1 MNILQSVEQAARC
14 GELDLEE
21 QEDKELSET
30 IIQELRDEYPDAKE
44 EGLRKTAELEL
55 KRRKDIEELNAK
67 IKALQQP
74 KNLKDLKKKLNFAKK
89 LWLLEHTKHEPK
101 GKTAVT
107 KCPPALS
114 DRIVTDI
121 LEKNMVF
128 AVIGEDEADYEK
140 APLRFYNPD
149 SGLYTQDE
157 RILGKLALIIKRDIT
172 TSGNRNI
179 MRWLRLEAKE
189 KKLSNGMELIP
200 VGNGVYNRRTQT
212 LSDFNPYFVF
222 TSKIKTEW
230 RADIAEP
237 NINGWTPSKFLLDLA
252 NGNPDKA
259 MLLKQIL
266 GCCVCVNHITDKAFF
281 LIDDEIG
288 STGKSTFEQ
297 AIINLVGD
305 ENAGSLLLKEF
316 EEPFTLATAMDKT
329 VIIGD
334 DNHPGDYN
342 EKSVNF
348 KRMVTGERILVNPKG
363 LPPYTSRSKA
373 TVIQSMN
380 SIPKFA
386 DTTGG
391 LTRRIVMIKF
401 NHHFKKTPEGDK
413 VKHDYIYRDD
423 VLEWLLHEA
432 LETDIS
438 IIRQLD
444 ESAAE
449 LHKMELESDPV
460 LYYMEIYFPLLKSTR
475 IPTYFL
481 FKDFL
486 AHMASENR
494 PSRINQSTFTKR
506 ARKYLP
512 PGWKSG
518 KQRPGDGWKDQDR
531 ERLND
536 YISDNPKYHC
546 QPVKPDDPVNCF
558 YQVELV
564 PDKVE
569 QN

>member
-14 GELDLEE
+14 GELELEE
-21 QEDKELSET
+21 QADKELSET
-30 IIQELRDEYPDAKE
+30 IIQELRDEYPDASE
-44 EGLRKTAELEL
+44 EALSKTAALEF

-74 KNLKDLKKKLNFAKK
+74 KNLKKLKEKLKFAKS
-89 LWLLEHTKHEPK
+89 LWLLETTKYKPK
-101 GKTAVT
+101 GKGTEVIRSAG
-107 KCPPALS
+107 LS

-172 TSGNRNI
+172 TSGNKNI
-179 MRWLRLEAKE
+179 MRWLRLEARE

-200 VGNGVYNRRTQT
+200 VGNGVYNRRTQK
-212 LSDFNPYFVF
+212 LLDFNPRFVF

-252 NGNPDKA
+252 NGSPDKA

-281 LIDDEIG
+281 LIDDEMG

-348 KRMVTGERILVNPKG
+348 KRMVTGERVLVNPKG

-391 LTRRIVMIKF
+391 LMRRIVMIKF

-413 VKHDYIYRDD
+413 VKHDYIYRND

-438 IIRQLD
+438 TIRQLD

-460 LYYMEIYFPLLKSTR
+460 LYYMEIYFPLLESTR
-475 IPTYFL
+475 IPVKFI

-494 PSRINQSTFTKR
+494 PSRINQATFTKR
-506 ARKYLP
+506 AKKYLP

-518 KQRPGDGWKDQDR
+518 KQRPGDGWKEQDLK
-531 ERLND
+531 RLND
-536 YISDNPKYHC
+536 YLSSNPKYHC
-546 QPVKPDDPVNCF
+546 QPVKPDVPVNCF

>member
-14 GELDLEE
+14 GELELEE
-21 QEDKELSET
+21 QADKELSET
-30 IIQELRDEYPDAKE
+30 IIQELRDEYPDASE
-44 EGLRKTAELEL
+44 EALSKTAALEF

-74 KNLKDLKKKLNFAKK
+74 KNLKKLKEKLKFAKS
-89 LWLLEHTKHEPK
+89 LWLLETTKYKPK
-101 GKTAVT
+101 GKGTEVIRSAG
-107 KCPPALS
+107 LS

-172 TSGNRNI
+172 TSGNKNI
-179 MRWLRLEAKE
+179 MRWLRLEARE

-200 VGNGVYNRRTQT
+200 VGNGVYNRRTQK
-212 LSDFNPYFVF
+212 LLDFNPRFVF

-252 NGNPDKA
+252 NGSPDKA

-281 LIDDEIG
+281 LIDDEMG

-348 KRMVTGERILVNPKG
+348 KRMVTGERVLVNPKG

-391 LTRRIVMIKF
+391 LMRRIVMIKF

-413 VKHDYIYRDD
+413 VKHDYIYRND

-518 KQRPGDGWKDQDR
+518 KQRPGDGWKEQDLK
-531 ERLND
+531 RLND
-536 YISDNPKYHC
+536 YLSSNPKYHC
-546 QPVKPDDPVNCF
+546 QPVKPDVPVNCF

>member
-1 MNILQSVEQAARC
+1 MDIVQSVEQAARC
-14 GELDLEE
+14 GELELEE
-21 QEDKELSET
+21 QADKELSET
-30 IIQELRDEYPDAKE
+30 IIKELRDEYPNASE

-55 KRRKDIEELNAK
+55 KRRKDIEALAAN

-74 KNLKDLKKKLNFAKK
+74 KNLKELKKKLHFAKR
-89 LWLLEHTKHEPK
+89 LWLLEHTTHKPQGE
-101 GKTAVT
+101 GTVT
-107 KCPPALS
+107 RCAALS
-114 DRIVTDI
+114 DRLVADI

-149 SGLYTQDE
+149 TGLYTQDE

-179 MRWLRLEAKE
+179 MRWLRLEARE
-189 KKLSNGMELIP
+189 KKLSDGMELIP
-200 VGNGVYNRRTQT
+200 VGNGVYNRQTHT
-212 LSDFNPYFVF
+212 LSEFNPHFVF
-222 TSKIKTEW
+222 TSKIKTKW
-230 RADIAEP
+230 SADIAEP

-252 NGNPDKA
+252 NGNPDKTV
-259 MLLKQIL
+259 LLKQIL
-266 GCCVCVNHITDKAFF
+266 GCCVCVNHIADKAFF
-281 LIDDEIG
+281 LIDDEMG

-297 AIINLVGD
+297 TIINLVGD

-342 EKSVNF
+342 EKSVSF
-348 KRMVTGERILVNPKG
+348 KRMVTGERVLINPKG

-373 TVIQSMN
+373 TIIQSMN
-380 SIPKFA
+380 ALPKFA

-391 LTRRIVMIKF
+391 LTRRIIMIKF

-413 VKHDYIYRDD
+413 VKHDYIYRND

-438 IIRQLD
+438 TMRQLD

-449 LHKMELESDPV
+449 LHKMELESEPV
-460 LYYMEIYFPLLKSTR
+460 LYYMETYFPLLESTR
-475 IPTYFL
+475 IPIKFL

-486 AHMASENR
+486 ARMASENR
-494 PSRINQSTFTKR
+494 PSKLSQAAFTRK

-512 PGWKSG
+512 RGWCYG
-518 KQRPGDGWKDQDR
+518 KQRPSGGWKEKDMKK
-531 ERLND
+531 LND
-536 YISDNPKYHC
+536 YVSNDPKYYY
-546 QPVKPDDPVNCF
+546 PDIPTNCF
-558 YQVELV
+558 YQIEDVPQNVEH
-564 PDKVE
+564 D
-569 QN
+569 

>member
-1 MNILQSVEQAARC
+1 MDIVQSVEQAARC
-14 GELDLEE
+14 GELELEE
-21 QEDKELSET
+21 QADKELSET
-30 IIQELRDEYPDAKE
+30 IIKELRDEYPNASE

-55 KRRKDIEELNAK
+55 KRRKDIEALAAN

-74 KNLKDLKKKLNFAKK
+74 KNLKELKKKLHFAKR
-89 LWLLEHTKHEPK
+89 LWLLEHTTHKPQGE
-101 GKTAVT
+101 GTVT
-107 KCPPALS
+107 RCAALS
-114 DRIVTDI
+114 DRLVADI

-149 SGLYTQDE
+149 TGLYTQDE

-179 MRWLRLEAKE
+179 MRWLRLEARE
-189 KKLSNGMELIP
+189 KKLSDGMELIP
-200 VGNGVYNRRTQT
+200 VGNGVYNRQTHT
-212 LSDFNPYFVF
+212 LSEFNPHFVF
-222 TSKIKTEW
+222 TSKIKTKW
-230 RADIAEP
+230 SADIAEP

-259 MLLKQIL
+259 VLLKQIL
-266 GCCVCVNHITDKAFF
+266 GCCVCVNHIADKAFF
-281 LIDDEIG
+281 LIDDEMG

-342 EKSVNF
+342 EKSVSF
-348 KRMVTGERILVNPKG
+348 KRMVTGERVLINPKG
-363 LPPYTSRSKA
+363 VPPYTSRSKA
-373 TVIQSMN
+373 TIIQSMN
-380 SIPKFA
+380 ALPKFA

-391 LTRRIVMIKF
+391 LTRRIIMIKF

-413 VKHDYIYRDD
+413 VKHDYIYRND

-438 IIRQLD
+438 TMRQLD

-449 LHKMELESDPV
+449 LHKMELESEPV
-460 LYYMEIYFPLLKSTR
+460 LYYMETYFPLLESTR
-475 IPTYFL
+475 IPIKFL

-486 AHMASENR
+486 ARMASENR
-494 PSRINQSTFTKR
+494 PSKLSQAAFTRK

-512 PGWKSG
+512 RGWCYG
-518 KQRPGDGWKDQDR
+518 KQRPSGGWKEKDMNK
-531 ERLND
+531 LND
-536 YISDNPKYHC
+536 YVSNDPKYYC
-546 QPVKPDDPVNCF
+546 QPVDPDIPTNCF
-558 YQVELV
+558 YQIEDVPQNVEH
-564 PDKVE
+564 D
-569 QN
+569 

>member
-1 MNILQSVEQAARC
+1 MDIVQSVEQAARC
-14 GELDLEE
+14 GELELEE
-21 QEDKELSET
+21 QADKELSET
-30 IIQELRDEYPDAKE
+30 IIKELRDEYPNASE

-55 KRRKDIEELNAK
+55 KRRKDIEALAAN

-74 KNLKDLKKKLNFAKK
+74 KNLKELKKKLHFAKR
-89 LWLLEHTKHEPK
+89 LWLLEHTTHKPQGE
-101 GKTAVT
+101 GTVT
-107 KCPPALS
+107 RCAALS
-114 DRIVTDI
+114 DRLVADI

-149 SGLYTQDE
+149 TGLYTQDE

-179 MRWLRLEAKE
+179 MRWLRLEARE
-189 KKLSNGMELIP
+189 KKLSDGMELIP
-200 VGNGVYNRRTQT
+200 VGNGVYNRQTHT
-212 LSDFNPYFVF
+212 LSEFNPHFVF
-222 TSKIKTEW
+222 TSKIKTKW
-230 RADIAEP
+230 SADIAEP

-259 MLLKQIL
+259 VLLKQIL
-266 GCCVCVNHITDKAFF
+266 GCCVCVNHIADKAFF
-281 LIDDEIG
+281 LIDDEMG

-342 EKSVNF
+342 EKSVSF
-348 KRMVTGERILVNPKG
+348 KRMVTGERVLINPKG

-373 TVIQSMN
+373 TIIQSMN
-380 SIPKFA
+380 ALPKFA

-391 LTRRIVMIKF
+391 LTRRIIMIKF

-413 VKHDYIYRDD
+413 VKHDYIYRND

-438 IIRQLD
+438 TMRQLD

-449 LHKMELESDPV
+449 LHKMELEISRFWKV
-460 LYYMEIYFPLLKSTR
+460 RASLSNFFLK
-475 IPTYFL
+475 
-481 FKDFL
+481 
-486 AHMASENR
+486 
-494 PSRINQSTFTKR
+494 TF
-506 ARKYLP
+506 
-512 PGWKSG
+512 
-518 KQRPGDGWKDQDR
+518 
-531 ERLND
+531 
-536 YISDNPKYHC
+536 
-546 QPVKPDDPVNCF
+546 
-558 YQVELV
+558 
-564 PDKVE
+564 
-569 QN
+569 

>member
-21 QEDKELSET
+21 QADKDLSET

-107 KCPPALS
+107 KYPPALS

-363 LPPYTSRSKA
+363 IPPYTSRSKA

-391 LTRRIVMIKF
+391 LTRRIAIIKF
-401 NHHFKKTPEGDK
+401 NHRFKKTPEGDK
-413 VKHDYIYRDD
+413 VKHDYIYRND

-438 IIRQLD
+438 TIRQLD

-460 LYYMEIYFPLLKSTR
+460 LYYMEIYFPLLESTR
-475 IPTYFL
+475 IPVKFI

-494 PSRINQSTFTKR
+494 PSKLSQAMFTRK
-506 ARKYLP
+506 AKKYLP
-512 PGWKSG
+512 PGWESG
-518 KQRPGDGWKDQDR
+518 KQRPGDGWKEQDLK
-531 ERLND
+531 RLND

-546 QPVKPDDPVNCF
+546 QPVNPDIPTNCF

>member
-14 GELDLEE
+14 GELEMEE
-21 QEDKELSET
+21 QADKELSET
-30 IIQELRDEYPDAKE
+30 IIQELRDEYPDASE
-44 EGLRKTAELEL
+44 EALSKTAALEF

-74 KNLKDLKKKLNFAKK
+74 KNLKKLKEKLKFAKS
-89 LWLLEHTKHEPK
+89 LWLLETTKYKPK
-101 GKTAVT
+101 GKGTEVIRSAG
-107 KCPPALS
+107 LS

-172 TSGNRNI
+172 TSGNKNI
-179 MRWLRLEAKE
+179 MRWLRLEARE

-200 VGNGVYNRRTQT
+200 VGNGVYNRRTQK
-212 LSDFNPYFVF
+212 LLDFNPRFVF

-252 NGNPDKA
+252 NGSPDKA

-281 LIDDEIG
+281 LIDDEMG

-348 KRMVTGERILVNPKG
+348 KRMVTGERVLVNPKG

-391 LTRRIVMIKF
+391 LMRRIVMIKF

-413 VKHDYIYRDD
+413 VKHDYIYRND

-438 IIRQLD
+438 TIRQLD

-460 LYYMEIYFPLLKSTR
+460 LYYMEIYFPLLESTR
-475 IPTYFL
+475 IPVKFI

-494 PSRINQSTFTKR
+494 PSRINQATFTKR
-506 ARKYLP
+506 AKKYLP

-518 KQRPGDGWKDQDR
+518 KQRPGDGWKEQDLK
-531 ERLND
+531 RLND
-536 YISDNPKYHC
+536 YLSSNPKYHC
-546 QPVKPDDPVNCF
+546 QPVKPDVPVNCF

>member
-14 GELDLEE
+14 GELELEE
-21 QEDKELSET
+21 QADKELSET
-30 IIQELRDEYPDAKE
+30 IIQELRDEYPDASE
-44 EGLRKTAELEL
+44 EALSKTAALEF

-74 KNLKDLKKKLNFAKK
+74 KNLKKLKEKLKFAKS
-89 LWLLEHTKHEPK
+89 LWLLETTKYKPK
-101 GKTAVT
+101 GKGTEVIRSAG
-107 KCPPALS
+107 LS

-172 TSGNRNI
+172 TSGNKNI
-179 MRWLRLEAKE
+179 MRWLRLEARE

-200 VGNGVYNRRTQT
+200 VGNGVYNRRTQK
-212 LSDFNPYFVF
+212 LLDFNPRFVF

-252 NGNPDKA
+252 NGSPDKA

-281 LIDDEIG
+281 LIDDEMG

-348 KRMVTGERILVNPKG
+348 KRMVTGERVLVNPKG

-391 LTRRIVMIKF
+391 LMRRIVMIKF
-401 NHHFKKTPEGDK
+401 NHHFKKNPEGDK
-413 VKHDYIYRDD
+413 VKHDYIYRND

-438 IIRQLD
+438 TIRQLD

-460 LYYMEIYFPLLKSTR
+460 LYYMEIYFPLLESTR
-475 IPTYFL
+475 IPVKFI

-494 PSRINQSTFTKR
+494 PSRINQATFTKR
-506 ARKYLP
+506 AKKYLP

-518 KQRPGDGWKDQDR
+518 KQRPGDGWKEQDLK
-531 ERLND
+531 RLND
-536 YISDNPKYHC
+536 YLSSNPKYHC
-546 QPVKPDDPVNCF
+546 QPVKPDVPVNCF

>member
-1 MNILQSVEQAARC
+1 MDIVQSVEQAARC
-14 GELDLEE
+14 GELELEE
-21 QEDKELSET
+21 QADKELSET
-30 IIQELRDEYPDAKE
+30 IIQELRDEYPDASE
-44 EGLRKTAELEL
+44 EGLKKTAELEL
-55 KRRKDIEELNAK
+55 KRRKDIEELNAN

-74 KNLKDLKKKLNFAKK
+74 KNLKELKKKLNFAKK

-179 MRWLRLEAKE
+179 MRWLRLEARE

-212 LSDFNPYFVF
+212 LSEFNPYFVF
-222 TSKIKTEW
+222 TSKIKTKW

-252 NGNPDKA
+252 NGSPDKA

-266 GCCVCVNHITDKAFF
+266 GCCVCVNHIADKAFF
-281 LIDDEIG
+281 LIDDEMG

-348 KRMVTGERILVNPKG
+348 KRMVTGERVLVNPKG
-363 LPPYTSRSKA
+363 IPPYTSRSKA
-373 TVIQSMN
+373 TIIQSMN
-380 SIPKFA
+380 ALPKFA

-391 LTRRIVMIKF
+391 LTRRIIMIKF

-413 VKHDYIYRDD
+413 VKHDYIYRND

-438 IIRQLD
+438 TIRQLD

-460 LYYMEIYFPLLKSTR
+460 LYYMEIYFPLLESTR

-494 PSRINQSTFTKR
+494 PSRINQATFTKR
-506 ARKYLP
+506 AKKYLP
-512 PGWKSG
+512 PGCKNG
-518 KQRPGDGWKDQDR
+518 KQRPGDGWKEQDLK
-531 ERLND
+531 RLND
-536 YISDNPKYHC
+536 YLSSNPKYHC
-546 QPVKPDDPVNCF
+546 QPVKPDVPVNCF

-569 QN
+569 QS

>member
-14 GELDLEE
+14 GELELEE
-21 QEDKELSET
+21 QADKELSET
-30 IIQELRDEYPDAKE
+30 IIQELRDEYPDASE
-44 EGLRKTAELEL
+44 EALSKTAALEF
-55 KRRKDIEELNAK
+55 KQRKDIEELNAK

-74 KNLKDLKKKLNFAKK
+74 KNLKKLKEKLKFAKS
-89 LWLLEHTKHEPK
+89 LWLLETTKYKPK
-101 GKTAVT
+101 GKGTEVIRSAG
-107 KCPPALS
+107 LS

-172 TSGNRNI
+172 TSGNKNI
-179 MRWLRLEAKE
+179 MRWLRLEARE

-200 VGNGVYNRRTQT
+200 VGNGVYNRRTQK
-212 LSDFNPYFVF
+212 LLDFNPRFVF

-252 NGNPDKA
+252 NGSPDKA

-281 LIDDEIG
+281 LIDDEMG

-348 KRMVTGERILVNPKG
+348 KRMVTGERVLVNPKG

-391 LTRRIVMIKF
+391 LMRRIVMIKF

-413 VKHDYIYRDD
+413 VKHDYIYRND

-438 IIRQLD
+438 TIRQLD

-460 LYYMEIYFPLLKSTR
+460 LYYMEIYFPLLESTR
-475 IPTYFL
+475 IPVKFI

-494 PSRINQSTFTKR
+494 PSRINQATFTKR
-506 ARKYLP
+506 AKKYLP

-518 KQRPGDGWKDQDR
+518 KQRPGDGWKEQDLK
-531 ERLND
+531 RLND
-536 YISDNPKYHC
+536 YLSSNPKYHC
-546 QPVKPDDPVNCF
+546 QPVKPDVPVNCF

>member
-14 GELDLEE
+14 GELELEE
-21 QEDKELSET
+21 QADKELSET
-30 IIQELRDEYPDAKE
+30 IIQELRDEYPDASE
-44 EGLRKTAELEL
+44 EALSKTAVLEF

-74 KNLKDLKKKLNFAKK
+74 KNLKKLKEKLKFAKS
-89 LWLLEHTKHEPK
+89 LWLLETTKYKPK
-101 GKTAVT
+101 GKGTEVIRSAG
-107 KCPPALS
+107 LS

-172 TSGNRNI
+172 TSGNKNI
-179 MRWLRLEAKE
+179 MRWLRLEARE

-200 VGNGVYNRRTQT
+200 VGNGVYNRRTQK
-212 LSDFNPYFVF
+212 LLDFNPRFVF

-252 NGNPDKA
+252 NGSPDKA

-281 LIDDEIG
+281 LIDDEMG

-348 KRMVTGERILVNPKG
+348 KRMVTGERVLVNPKG

-391 LTRRIVMIKF
+391 LMRRIVMIKF

-413 VKHDYIYRDD
+413 VKHDYIYRND

-438 IIRQLD
+438 TIRQLD

-460 LYYMEIYFPLLKSTR
+460 LYYMEIYFPLLESTR
-475 IPTYFL
+475 IPVKFI

-494 PSRINQSTFTKR
+494 PSRINQATFTKR
-506 ARKYLP
+506 AKKYLP

-518 KQRPGDGWKDQDR
+518 KQRPGDGWKEQDLK
-531 ERLND
+531 RLND
-536 YISDNPKYHC
+536 YLSSNPKYHC
-546 QPVKPDDPVNCF
+546 QPVKPDVPVNCF